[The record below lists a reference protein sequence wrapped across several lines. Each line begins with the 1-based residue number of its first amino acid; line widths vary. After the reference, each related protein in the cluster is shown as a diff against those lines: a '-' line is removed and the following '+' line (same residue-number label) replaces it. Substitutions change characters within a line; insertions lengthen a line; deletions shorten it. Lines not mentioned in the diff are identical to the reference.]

1 MKTNYYSVS
10 IIIHYTGVDF
20 KKNN

>member
-1 MKTNYYSVS
+1 MKTNYNSVS

-20 KKNN
+20 